1 MEWALTSINPL
12 TISIFAGLLLLVLFL
27 RPKNSGRKPPGPKGV
42 PIFGNLLQLGDLPHE
57 TMHKWKQ
64 TYGPVIWLKLGSV
77 YTMVV
82 QDAASASE
90 LFKKHDLPFADR
102 KVPDV
107 LTAYDFNQ
115 GTLGMN
121 QFGGHWRVLR
131 RLCSMEFLVNKRMNE
146 TTELRHRIR
155 ENMERWILEESAAAR
170 AQGGTGA
177 IQLSR
182 FLFLLAFN
190 LVGNLMLSRD
200 LLDAKDPESREF
212 FDCMNKVL
220 ELAGT
225 PNIADYLPYLKWMD
239 PAGMKRNMTK
249 NLGRTMKISS
259 KFIQERLNNR
269 KAGKFQEKKDFLDV
283 LLEYE
288 GDGKDGPDRITE
300 KNINIIITE
309 MFFAGSETTSISIEW
324 GFAELLR
331 SPHTFKK
338 LREEL
343 DRVVGVNRRVE
354 EKDVENMPYLQ
365 AVVKETLRL
374 HPALPLLL
382 PRNTMENTN
391 YLGYDIPKGTQVF
404 VNAWGIGRDPK
415 CWEDPLAFKP
425 ERFLQ
430 SNVEYK
436 GQHFELIPFGSGRR
450 ICVGF
455 PLAHRVVHL
464 TLATLVQSF
473 DWDLG
478 PGMKPEDID
487 REERLGLTLRKK
499 NPLFIIP
506 KKRLNI

>member
-12 TISIFAGLLLLVLFL
+12 TVSIFAGLLLLILFL
-27 RPKNSGRKPPGPKGV
+27 RPKNSGKKPPGPNGV
-42 PIFGNLLQLGDLPHE
+42 PVFGNLLQLGDLPHE
-57 TMHKWKQ
+57 TMYKWKQ

-200 LLDAKDPESREF
+200 LLEAKDPESREF

-239 PAGMKRNMTK
+239 PACMKRKMNK

-300 KNINIIITE
+300 KNINIIITV
-309 MFFAGSETTSISIEW
+309 SI
-324 GFAELLR
+324 
-331 SPHTFKK
+331 
-338 LREEL
+338 
-343 DRVVGVNRRVE
+343 N
-354 EKDVENMPYLQ
+354 
-365 AVVKETLRL
+365 
-374 HPALPLLL
+374 
-382 PRNTMENTN
+382 
-391 YLGYDIPKGTQVF
+391 
-404 VNAWGIGRDPK
+404 
-415 CWEDPLAFKP
+415 
-425 ERFLQ
+425 
-430 SNVEYK
+430 
-436 GQHFELIPFGSGRR
+436 
-450 ICVGF
+450 
-455 PLAHRVVHL
+455 
-464 TLATLVQSF
+464 
-473 DWDLG
+473 
-478 PGMKPEDID
+478 
-487 REERLGLTLRKK
+487 
-499 NPLFIIP
+499 
-506 KKRLNI
+506 